1 MTDLALALVG
11 CGSMGRRHIAGMGK
25 LKAANRMNFDLVAI
39 CNRGQEN
46 ALQAADIAEKLLGRR
61 PAVFNSI
68 REMKRALPGLD
79 AALITTTP
87 HTHFELGLEALHVG
101 LHVLMEKPITL
112 TVPHGLQL
120 IEAAHR
126 AGRVL
131 AVAENF
137 RFDPMNQ
144 LAKALIDSG
153 AVGQPYLLLQHA
165 SSGGEF
171 VTASPWRH
179 LKSQGGIIIDLGVH
193 YGDML
198 EFFLGP
204 VDSLMGMNAL
214 IDKQRV
220 DKDGVF
226 HTSDS
231 EDLSL
236 GIARYRSGALAHY
249 LLNRAGRGENLFS
262 RVVYGTGGSLR
273 IPEDRSGRA
282 LTLYQ
287 RIGGKDVLIA
297 EPLELVPD
305 FALDDTAAALFGSQ
319 RLSSYQMEFRDIDA
333 CLLALEQHDFADALL
348 NNRPPRV
355 SAEQGVRALAVILGF
370 FESDLLGRAITM
382 DETLRGENLPYQ
394 SQIAP

>member
-25 LKAANRMNFDLVAI
+25 LKAANRLNFDLVAV
-39 CNRGQEN
+39 CNRSSDN
-46 ALQAADIAEKLLGRR
+46 ALQAADLAENLLGRR
-61 PAVFNSI
+61 PAVFTGI
-68 REMKRALPGLD
+68 REMKHNVPGLD
-79 AALITTTP
+79 GVIITTTP
-87 HTHFELGLEALHVG
+87 HTHFELGLEAINAG

-120 IEAAHR
+120 IAVASD
-126 AGRVL
+126 AGRTL

-144 LAKALIDSG
+144 LAKALIDKG
-153 AVGQPYLLLQHA
+153 VVGQPYLLLQH
-165 SSGGEF
+165 SSGGGEL

-179 LKSQGGIIIDLGVH
+179 LKAQGGIIIDLGVH

-198 EFFLGP
+198 EYFLGP
-204 VDSLMGMNAL
+204 IDSLMGMSAL
-214 IDKQRV
+214 VDKQRV
-220 DKDGVF
+220 DKDGAF

-262 RVVYGTGGSLR
+262 RIVHGTGGSLR
-273 IPEDRSGRA
+273 IPEDRSGQT

-287 RIGGKDVLIA
+287 RTGGKDELIPQ
-297 EPLELVPD
+297 PLDLVPE
-305 FALDDTAAALFGSQ
+305 FALEDTAAALFGSQ
-319 RLSSYQMEFRDIDA
+319 QLSSYQMEFRDIDA

-348 NNRPPRV
+348 NNRQPRV
-355 SAEQGVRALAVILGF
+355 SAQQGVRALAIILGF
-370 FESDLLGRAITM
+370 FESDLLERALTM
-382 DETLRGENLPYQ
+382 DEILSSPNLPYQ
-394 SQIAP
+394 AQIAP